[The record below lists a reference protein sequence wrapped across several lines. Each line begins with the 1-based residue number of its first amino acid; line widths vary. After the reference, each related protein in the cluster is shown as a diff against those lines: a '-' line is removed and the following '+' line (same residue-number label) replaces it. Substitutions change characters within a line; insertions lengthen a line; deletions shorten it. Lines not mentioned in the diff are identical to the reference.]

1 MTTRELINH
10 LEDLIKEGKV
20 TDSTEVFTLTITT
33 DCFYGYTDYDENPF
47 EKDYVDV
54 KVIESPAGI
63 SYKLILDARWG

>member
-10 LEDLIKEGKV
+10 LEYLIKEGKV

-33 DCFYGYTDYDENPF
+33 NSYGYVYDENPL

-54 KVIESPAGI
+54 EVIESPAGI
-63 SYKLILDARWG
+63 SYKLILDARWC

>member
-33 DCFYGYTDYDENPF
+33 DCYGYTDYDENPF
-47 EKDYVDV
+47 EKDCVDV